1 MAMAD
6 ITSILDKKISE
17 IEAQLAA
24 LKSARSALG
33 GGSKRQGGVGRRK
46 RKFTAA
52 QRAEISR
59 RMKATWAA
67 RRRAKQK

>member
-1 MAMAD
+1 MAD
-6 ITSILDKKISE
+6 ITSLLDKKISE
-17 IEAQLAA
+17 LESQLTA
-24 LKSARSALG
+24 LKSARAALTG
-33 GGSKRQGGVGRRK
+33 LAIIRASKVIRRRK

-67 RRRAKQK
+67 RRRGKS

>member
-1 MAMAD
+1 MAD
-6 ITSILDKKISE
+6 ITTALDRKIAE
-17 IEAQLAA
+17 IESQLAA
-24 LKSARSALG
+24 LKTARAALSGTRGVTRG
-33 GGSKRQGGVGRRK
+33 GGGRRK

-67 RRRAKQK
+67 RRKAKGQK